1 MPGWCVG
8 IEQIEHRG
16 EGTVEIDK
24 PVLVGPSRHVSFT
37 PGAKEKVWRVP
48 GHDRLLGSVEDL
60 VLLRLN
66 EFELLAGLLLERGD
80 NLRDCFIFLGVKSF
94 LPHTTR
100 SAARAPSAAM
110 ARAAARTMASLRMM
124 SPPRS
129 DIALRSILIDLA
141 RPRCPKQA
149 RSRAARRRTF

>member
-16 EGTVEIDK
+16 EGTVEIDE

-66 EFELLAGLLLERGD
+66 DFELLAGLLLERGD
-80 NLRDCFIFLGVKSF
+80 NLRDCFIFLGVNPFS
-94 LPHTTR
+94 HTPR
-100 SAARAPSAAM
+100 DRRRERRARPW
-110 ARAAARTMASLRMM
+110 RERRQGQWASLRMM
-124 SPPRS
+124 SSPRS